1 MDNRDA
7 VNTPGSEGCVWTDE
21 QELLEL
27 PLHETICEASEREAV
42 MAERGE
48 GLPPAYS
55 ASTCLPPS
63 RRSGGG
69 SCLAASVPEQ
79 AL

>member
-1 MDNRDA
+1 MDNCDA
-7 VNTPGSEGCVWTDE
+7 VNTPGREGCVWTDK

-27 PLHETICEASEREAV
+27 PLHETIYEASEREAV
-42 MAERGE
+42 MADRGE
-48 GLPPAYS
+48 GLPPAS
-55 ASTCLPPS
+55 SVSTRLPPS

-79 AL
+79 GR